1 MNRMRTMLFCPASQ
15 PKMFLNAPVFHPDA
29 ILFDLEDAVAFAEK
43 DSARDLLCS
52 AMEQLDF
59 GKSLVFVRINALKTP
74 FGEADVRAVV
84 PAGVRNLR
92 LAMCESP
99 EDVQRL
105 AQLLDEVEE
114 EHQIPHGSVKIQCSI
129 ETAKGVLNARETV
142 KANPRVISLSFG
154 AEDYTRSRGISR
166 SKSAQELQFARMYLP
181 VVAAEA
187 GISAIDTVWSDLE
200 DEAGFEA
207 EVNNAKALGFS
218 GKSCIHPSQLAVV
231 HRIYT
236 PSEAEVVHARRVIE
250 AMRAAEQAG
259 VGVFTVDGKMVD
271 APVVAKAQRVL
282 LQIGE
287 EVS

>member
-1 MNRMRTMLFCPASQ
+1 MCIRDR
-15 PKMFLNAPVFHPDA
+15 
-29 ILFDLEDAVAFAEK
+29 DAVAFAEK

-59 GKSLVFVRINALKTP
+59 GKSLVFARINALKTP

-142 KANPRVISLSFG
+142 KASPRVISLSFG
-154 AEDYTRSRGISR
+154 AEDYTRSMGTSR

-207 EVNNAKALGFS
+207 EVSNAKALGFS

>member
-59 GKSLVFVRINALKTP
+59 GKSLVFARINALKTP

-84 PAGVRNLR
+84 PAG
-92 LAMCESP
+92 
-99 EDVQRL
+99 
-105 AQLLDEVEE
+105 EVEE

-142 KANPRVISLSFG
+142 KASPRVISLSFG
-154 AEDYTRSRGISR
+154 AEDYTRSMGTSR

-207 EVNNAKALGFS
+207 EVSNAKALGFS

>member
-105 AQLLDEVEE
+105 AQLLDAV
-114 EHQIPHGSVKIQCSI
+114 G
-129 ETAKGVLNARETV
+129 G
-142 KANPRVISLSFG
+142 G
-154 AEDYTRSRGISR
+154 AG
-166 SKSAQELQFARMYLP
+166 
-181 VVAAEA
+181 
-187 GISAIDTVWSDLE
+187 
-200 DEAGFEA
+200 
-207 EVNNAKALGFS
+207 
-218 GKSCIHPSQLAVV
+218 AV
-231 HRIYT
+231 
-236 PSEAEVVHARRVIE
+236 P
-250 AMRAAEQAG
+250 
-259 VGVFTVDGKMVD
+259 D
-271 APVVAKAQRVL
+271 
-282 LQIGE
+282 
-287 EVS
+287 

>member
-1 MNRMRTMLFCPASQ
+1 MNRMHTMLFCPASQ

-59 GKSLVFVRINALKTP
+59 GKSLVFARINALKTP

-142 KANPRVISLSFG
+142 KASPRVISLSFG
-154 AEDYTRSRGISR
+154 AEDYTRSMGTSR

-207 EVNNAKALGFS
+207 EVSNAKAPGFS
-218 GKSCIHPSQLAVV
+218 GKPCIHPSQLAVV